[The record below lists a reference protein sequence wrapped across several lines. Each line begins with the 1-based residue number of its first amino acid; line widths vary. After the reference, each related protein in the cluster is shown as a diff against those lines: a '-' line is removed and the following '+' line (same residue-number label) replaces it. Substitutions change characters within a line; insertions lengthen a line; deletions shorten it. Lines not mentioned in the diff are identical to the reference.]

1 VRGLRRTLN
10 VLLDKCIN
18 ALSTVSADSNLY
30 WMLMN
35 TDMNAGSLGGL
46 LPMDV
51 EYFRLA

>member
-1 VRGLRRTLN
+1 VHGLRRMLN
-10 VLLDKCIN
+10 VLLDKCTD

-35 TDMNAGSLGGL
+35 TDMNAGSLGRL

-51 EYFRLA
+51 EYFCLA